1 MNPTVQTHSSAWV
14 TFTYVSF
21 GCSLLMVTIGIYFLP
36 LDPWVRGY
44 LAMGVVLLIQ
54 SCITM
59 TKTMRD
65 NHESGKLVNR
75 IEDAKAER
83 LLMEVER
90 NQRAA

>member
-21 GCSLLMVTIGIYFLP
+21 GCSLFMVAIGIYFLP
-36 LDPWVRGY
+36 LEPWVKGY

-65 NHESGKLVNR
+65 VHEGGRLVNR

-83 LLMEVER
+83 LLMEAA
-90 NQRAA
+90 RAA

>member
-1 MNPTVQTHSSAWV
+1 MNPTVQTHSASWV

-21 GCSLLMVTIGIYFLP
+21 ACSLFMVAIGIYFLP
-36 LDPWVRGY
+36 LDAWVKGY
-44 LAMGVVLLIQ
+44 MAMGVVLMIQ

-65 NHESGKLVNR
+65 VHEGGRLVNR

-83 LLMEVER
+83 ILMEAS
-90 NQRAA
+90 RAA